1 MMMMYAWE
9 WLSSIDSFRFVGC
22 IGSIGSCR
30 FERKAKDKFLWE
42 AWRLRETSLLRKL
55 RGFLFSVPTLL
66 FLEKTVGK
74 VKWVVR
80 LPLRGDPLYFSDG
93 RTTHFTLAW
102 RIPLL
107 SVDNALFISYW
118 AWALPSRPNYI
129 SIGDFYLSIHVLGR
143 RCCCLI
149 AVFCF
154 NFLLN
159 WQINVMLSTHQLLM
173 LPMMY
178 TIHYNTRTYFLFNPH
193 HSH

>member
-1 MMMMYAWE
+1 MAKIVDPAYFLLIPWDCGKLHCYVSYAV
-9 WLSSIDSFRFVGC
+9 FF
-22 IGSIGSCR
+22 
-30 FERKAKDKFLWE
+30 
-42 AWRLRETSLLRKL
+42 
-55 RGFLFSVPTLL
+55 FSVPTLL

-102 RIPLL
+102 RITLL

-178 TIHYNTRTYFLFNPH
+178 TTHYNTRTYFLFNPH

>member
-1 MMMMYAWE
+1 MTTLKACGRAGWLLACSQIFILQWDCGKLHCYVSYAV
-9 WLSSIDSFRFVGC
+9 FF
-22 IGSIGSCR
+22 
-30 FERKAKDKFLWE
+30 
-42 AWRLRETSLLRKL
+42 
-55 RGFLFSVPTLL
+55 FSVPTLL

-154 NFLLN
+154 NFYPNLADIISSALALTQSSHNTATTVIIISSFSGILPLLR
-159 WQINVMLSTHQLLM
+159 SLM
-173 LPMMY
+173 P
-178 TIHYNTRTYFLFNPH
+178 
-193 HSH
+193 